1 MFLWPIGVKTSDW
14 EWKFLGIENLG
25 VIKGANRIS
34 CWFTPFFAERG
45 GFEPPVPLGTA
56 VFKTA
61 VIDHST
67 ISPDGIS
74 KRKAKNEVFARRF
87 CDHLSAKVIHTCEI
101 CKLLRTF
108 CGFFV
113 LKRIEEREFGV
124 REMERE
130 RGWMGMLECLRIR
143 FVEDGRNASLHQLH
157 RTDRLFHF
165 AVVAT

>member
-1 MFLWPIGVKTSDW
+1 MLVLKAVLTTILKSS
-14 EWKFLGIENLG
+14 
-25 VIKGANRIS
+25 RS
-34 CWFTPFFAERG
+34 HFAERE

-124 REMERE
+124 WKTERE
-130 RGWMGMLECLRIR
+130 DEQEMLECLRIR
-143 FVEDGRNASLHQLH
+143 FVDDGRNALLDQLH
-157 RTDRLFHF
+157 RTDRLLHF

>member
-1 MFLWPIGVKTSDW
+1 MKLRYLRFSLIPSELSFRV
-14 EWKFLGIENLG
+14 LY
-25 VIKGANRIS
+25 
-34 CWFTPFFAERG
+34 AERE

-87 CDHLSAKVIHTCEI
+87 CDNLSAKVIHTCEI

-113 LKRIEEREFGV
+113 LKRTEERIFGRLEEGKRGGTGDARMPTYSV
-124 REMERE
+124 RRRRE
-130 RGWMGMLECLRIR
+130 KRVVTPTSPYR
-143 FVEDGRNASLHQLH
+143 S
-157 RTDRLFHF
+157 
-165 AVVAT
+165 AVPFRSSGNVAHCHSP

>member
-1 MFLWPIGVKTSDW
+1 MTTILKS
-14 EWKFLGIENLG
+14 
-25 VIKGANRIS
+25 S
-34 CWFTPFFAERG
+34 CSHFAERE

-113 LKRIEEREFGV
+113 LKRTEERVFG
-124 REMERE
+124 RWEMERE
-130 RGWMGMLECLRIR
+130 DEQEMFECLRIR
-143 FVEDGRNASLHQLH
+143 FVDDGRNASLHQLH